1 MIFSL
6 FAGVFFNTAPVPPVP
21 WTLSGCGAVGHG
33 WAPHRWAFVAC
44 LRLMEIRWEVFFGV
58 FFGVANGNWG
68 FFGADFFFGVK
79 GKPPATGD

>member
-1 MIFSL
+1 MGSSSL
-6 FAGVFFNTAPVPPVP
+6 GV
-21 WTLSGCGAVGHG
+21 CGL
-33 WAPHRWAFVAC
+33 
-44 LRLMEIRWEVFFGV
+44 LRLMEIRWEVFFGF